1 MEAATN
7 SQPQDIAVRER
18 LLKAAMELFAR
29 KGYAATTTREIV
41 AAARVTKP
49 VLYYYF
55 RNKEGIFLELM
66 REAALKFEA
75 IIDQSRA
82 EKGSAR
88 KRLLQ
93 LYDQAFALIVER
105 IEVAR
110 VMQSI
115 YYGPPQGAPFVDFD
129 AFHFKFQE
137 AIKDLVEEGIRKG
150 EFRKGKVG
158 DMVWAILGVFD
169 VTVETQLCH
178 PEIGPGRVGLARIL
192 NLIFRG
198 ISADGEGN
206 Q

>member
-41 AAARVTKP
+41 AAAGVTKP

-66 REAALKFEA
+66 REAALRFEA
-75 IIDQSRA
+75 IIDQSLA

-137 AIKDLVEEGIRKG
+137 AVKDLVEEGIGKG
-150 EFRKGKVG
+150 EFRKGKVA

-169 VTVETQLCH
+169 VSVETQLYH
-178 PEIGPGRVGLARIL
+178 PEIGPGREGLARIL
-192 NLIFRG
+192 NLIFQG